1 MRGRAIAGCI
11 VKALLNPKRVA
22 QLQRAQAVLNLP
34 AGLPQASKTE
44 VASGYTLGRRRRRL
58 KAGGSKKDRR
68 PSTRF
73 LNMKRAKDMFLI
85 PQKSPAFM
93 TTLLATRP
101 SLRLGPREPL

>member
-1 MRGRAIAGCI
+1 MRGRSIAGCI

-44 VASGYTLGRRRRRL
+44 VASGCTPGRLRRRL
-58 KAGGSKKDRR
+58 KAGGSKKDSR

-73 LNMKRAKDMFLI
+73 LKYEK
-85 PQKSPAFM
+85 
-93 TTLLATRP
+93 
-101 SLRLGPREPL
+101 G